1 MKYYSQFEIEN
12 AIKNDET
19 IIINDEVIYKMINGE
34 YDNYII
40 REGLCGRN
48 IENWDL
54 SGLSE
59 QMLQCLSFDSDTKFP
74 KNLQEQAQKLLENSK
89 SIMQEIQELQEAGIT
104 GKGVNIAII
113 DTPFDSSQFGDNLS
127 YYQIDG
133 ITKENHGITVTSVI
147 SQIVPESQIIFFG
160 DDKKSKTRNVD
171 AEKLIK
177 SVIGD
182 ERLKADVLSISS
194 PVEIDKELLS
204 ENCEVINSSK
214 FNSGEIGFRY
224 GLRRNMH
231 GNEVI
236 EPADCQSEG
245 KHKQVIERQV
255 VNELRKMGI
264 EVESINESNI
274 ELIIN
279 KLLDFGI
286 SENDQRLQLVKKLS
300 KSPEEYNLQ
309 SIRDDKTTTPGKSI
323 KNADLVCIPSAGITV
338 KQNDGKFK
346 YIGTN
351 STSFSIP
358 VVTGLFAMARQ
369 VNAEITLEQFSEIC
383 RQTAKVENGYMVVS
397 PKTMIREV
405 GKDKEKNGE
414 YRMCSKECFHFTNLD
429 RLSSIKQYGLLP
441 RLEDNS
447 KAVKD
452 TVPKVSFSDG
462 RYAAAGL
469 MADFYQVYCSIK
481 NGTRDKSKTDPDLEK
496 KVLSSKSFEE
506 FLGDGM
512 YLMFDGSDI
521 ENTGENNGHINP
533 IDAGTTETIDP
544 DKLKVCVL
552 KDAET
557 GEISYSKYEYAFYL
571 MSNLTEADKK
581 RLGDTMLEE
590 IKKFQQDHLEIEEK
604 FSKHAFSEEIIPME
618 EFQEI
623 MKVRYDKKIS
633 IEDTVRNAITK
644 GVATE
649 DIKRVERLERLER
662 TNDKNI
668 SEVLKDDY
676 CI

>member
-1 MKYYSQFEIEN
+1 MKYYSQAEIEDS
-12 AIKNDET
+12 IKNSEK
-19 IIINDEVIYKMINGE
+19 IIINDDIIRKMINGE
-34 YDNYII
+34 FDNYII

-59 QMLQCLSFDSDTKFP
+59 QMLQYVSFDSDTKFP
-74 KNLQEQAQKLLENSK
+74 ENLQIQAQKLLENSI
-89 SIMQEIQELQEAGIT
+89 SIMQEIQELQEVGIT
-104 GKGVNIAII
+104 GKGVTIAII
-113 DTPFDSSQFGDNLS
+113 DTPFDISQFGDNLS
-127 YYQIDG
+127 YYQIEG
-133 ITKENHGITVTSVI
+133 INKENHGITVTSII

-160 DDKKSKTRNVD
+160 DNKKSKTRNAD
-171 AEKLIK
+171 AEKFIK
-177 SVIGD
+177 SILGN
-182 ERLKADVLSISS
+182 EKLNADVLSISS
-194 PVEIDKELLS
+194 PVEINENLLS
-204 ENCEVINSSK
+204 ENCEIVNSSN

-224 GLRRNMH
+224 GLRRNIG

-245 KHKQVIERQV
+245 KSKQPIERQV

-264 EVESINESNI
+264 EVESINEDNI
-274 ELIIN
+274 EQIIN
-279 KLLDFGI
+279 KLNDFGI
-286 SENDQRLQLVKKLS
+286 SENDQRLQLVKKLL
-300 KSPEEYNLQ
+300 KTPEEFYLQ
-309 SIRDDKTTTPGKSI
+309 SIRDDKTTTPGKNI
-323 KNADLVCIPSAGITV
+323 NNNDLVCIPSAGITV

-369 VNAEITLEQFSEIC
+369 VNPEITLEQFSEIC
-383 RQTAKVENGYMVVS
+383 MQTATVEYGYKVVS
-397 PKTMIREV
+397 PKAMIREV
-405 GKDKEKNGE
+405 GKYKEKEGD
-414 YRMCSKECFHFTNLD
+414 YKMCSKECFHFTNLD
-429 RLSSIKQYGLLP
+429 RFSSIKQYGLVP
-441 RLEDNS
+441 RLEENS

-452 TVPKVSFSDG
+452 TTPKVSFSDG
-462 RYAAAGL
+462 KYAAAGL
-469 MADFYQVYCSIK
+469 MAVFYQVYCSIK

-521 ENTGENNGHINP
+521 ENTGGNNGHINP
-533 IDAGTTETIDP
+533 FDAGTTETIEP

-581 RLGDTMLEE
+581 RLGDTLLEE
-590 IKKFQQDHLEIEEK
+590 IKKFQQDHLEIAEK
-604 FSKHAFSEEIIPME
+604 FSKHTFSEEIIPME

-623 MKVRYDKKIS
+623 MKVRDDKKIS
-633 IEDTVRNAITK
+633 IEDTVRNAITQ

-649 DIKRVERLERLER
+649 DIKRVESLER

-668 SEVLKDDY
+668 SEVSKDDY